1 MDKKE
6 EKVLVIGNGFDL
18 YHYLPTRY
26 IDFIRTVNRLIEL
39 ENRSNLENC
48 RYIRY
53 LWGPD
58 SPLYQQD
65 VFIQKCYKNHTDKMR
80 SVELK
85 KEKLQ
90 ELVDIAKKNTWIKYF
105 QACLDKNV
113 GWIDFEKEIGNV
125 LLAVQELL
133 SLDNRVQDL
142 ILGILI
148 STNSSIDLKTFD
160 ILEHMPFVEETENT
174 LVLKKEYCKKSIGNE
189 YYVSIN
195 KEMILEQ
202 LEDDLEKLARAL
214 CIYLKEFVQKIA
226 IDKAADNTVFYGVD
240 KIINFNYTDTY
251 RRLYG
256 AKVDVKFIHGSI
268 DNEENGIVLGINNDS
283 KDELEEMD
291 SSLIKFKKYY
301 QRAIKD
307 TFYSVED
314 FLNDENVEYK
324 VSIVGH
330 SIDITD
336 RDILVGLMNHPRT
349 KITIYYHDEKTHGQQ
364 VVNLIS
370 LVGKNRFDELRNQ
383 KKVMFSKLKEFKE
396 ASYELL
402 TEECED
408 YENCEEPF
416 EYKIRHQYRILE
428 EQYSESNTL
437 LIGSEMVHVS
447 VRDEQIGVTEIKLVD
462 CFLELQE
469 YFNHSGLYKGVV
481 KLVSLFHDNR
491 YGSAGAYIE
500 YIKSLDESDE
510 LISKIIALF
519 DTECDGIFISVVD
532 VKVVEGFM

>member
-125 LLAVQELL
+125 LLAVQELF

-148 STNSSIDLKTFD
+148 STNSSIDLKTYD

-268 DNEENGIVLGINNDS
+268 DNEENGVFYPQNREYVKTSDMVKMIADVKGHNIIMLPGLGWLV
-283 KDELEEMD
+283 KLMM
-291 SSLIKFKKYY
+291 KFP
-301 QRAIKD
+301 
-307 TFYSVED
+307 
-314 FLNDENVEYK
+314 
-324 VSIVGH
+324 G
-330 SIDITD
+330 
-336 RDILVGLMNHPRT
+336 
-349 KITIYYHDEKTHGQQ
+349 
-364 VVNLIS
+364 
-370 LVGKNRFDELRNQ
+370 
-383 KKVMFSKLKEFKE
+383 
-396 ASYELL
+396 
-402 TEECED
+402 
-408 YENCEEPF
+408 
-416 EYKIRHQYRILE
+416 
-428 EQYSESNTL
+428 
-437 LIGSEMVHVS
+437 
-447 VRDEQIGVTEIKLVD
+447 QIGELARKAFGDLAYDVSLSRYKEEYCIVD
-462 CFLELQE
+462 LQE
-469 YFNHSGLYKGVV
+469 SI
-481 KLVSLFHDNR
+481 R
-491 YGSAGAYIE
+491 T
-500 YIKSLDESDE
+500 
-510 LISKIIALF
+510 
-519 DTECDGIFISVVD
+519 TEG
-532 VKVVEGFM
+532 